1 MVEACSQAVLMRKMM
16 KKQMPFMI
24 PLIEEWM
31 IEEKREGMMFYSE
44 INYCVQL
51 IYCMGVLTGSC
62 EYRWLSV
69 NFFWL
74 HFMTSFILE
83 RNVLRKRLSNIVR
96 KGLRFSSSFLI
107 SRYQFLVS
115 FLSMMA
121 WYILIIE
128 LLWTFKATN
137 QKLNN
142 YLCLCFQRKLG
153 EVSEDDW
160 LSIPEVGD
168 YRNKKQRNP
177 RTEK

>member
-31 IEEKREGMMFYSE
+31 IEEKREGMMFYTE

-74 HFMTSFILE
+74 HFHFREKRFKEEIEQYRQE
-83 RNVLRKRLSNIVR
+83 RPKIQQQFSDLKVLVFGVVFEYDGMVHFNNRIAVGIQSNQ
-96 KGLRFSSSFLI
+96 SE
-107 SRYQFLVS
+107 
-115 FLSMMA
+115 
-121 WYILIIE
+121 IE
-128 LLWTFKATN
+128 
-137 QKLNN
+137 
-142 YLCLCFQRKLG
+142 
-153 EVSEDDW
+153 
-160 LSIPEVGD
+160 
-168 YRNKKQRNP
+168 
-177 RTEK
+177 